1 MRRVRGVFEGDSK
14 VELTERLDGDGCNG
28 LPQALLADEVVERI
42 SSLVSYGNI
51 IPT

>member
-1 MRRVRGVFEGDSK
+1 MFEGNSK

-28 LPQALLADEVVERI
+28 LPQALLADEMVVPI
-42 SSLVSYGNI
+42 SSLVFYGNI